1 MGEVVVLMSDLLGC
15 IQCKGAIR
23 RRRDGNRLDLYVG
36 YTSSTGAVPIRC
48 LPLELSAAVIC
59 DITAEEAWSMEYG
72 AWSMDIVGMGE
83 GTFHMPCV
91 LYR

>member
-15 IQCKGAIR
+15 SQCKGAIR

-59 DITAEEAWSMEYG
+59 DITAEEAWSM
-72 AWSMDIVGMGE
+72 DIVGMGE

-91 LYR
+91 LSGR